1 MDTASF
7 VLLHYRCTSQRR
19 VFAVLMF
26 KWNKIQRMSV
36 KHFFT
41 LIFLVAAFGARAQR
55 VAPADTVLK
64 GSTIEVIQ
72 TYKPEVKRAPK
83 PEWVPQLPAT
93 DTTHPV
99 LSLEVPQQTLYYTYS
114 SQPLRPLALG
124 KDIPKPPVPSY
135 VALGGGNLSTIYLDA
150 GTSILTGE
158 NYETGLHLHHLSQ
171 AGGVLNQFTA
181 LSGAEAEGMYHAAKS
196 DWHARLM
203 AERNQYAYYGYDH
216 TIYDYAADS
225 VKQVYTSVRAIVD
238 MANKSDSGSR
248 FFYHPSITA
257 SVYTAK
263 MKTSEISAGL
273 DLPFRYSIDTS
284 LDAVATLSGN
294 VTNFKSGS
302 FNTFN
307 NVAELKPGIVLHHG
321 PKSGHALLGLAI
333 GGDGTGYL
341 LPDILASYVLPD
353 TRYVVTAGWQALL
366 RQNTYEQLTTEN
378 PYMLADYYLRQTKND
393 EVFLGLAGPVGD
405 HFIFSARGS
414 WWNFNTLPTFLN
426 DTGDHKQFYV
436 QYDNVKAFSIHVAV
450 RYTQA
455 SIWSVGATADY
466 YAFYGG
472 TEKYVWHEP
481 NVRMKGDLTVN
492 VTKKFVA
499 RTYFSLLSGIHS
511 RDSLGNTHTLKAIAD
526 LGVNAE
532 YTIIPR
538 LSVFAELD
546 NIFNKKYERWAGYQ
560 SYGINIY
567 GGLRMKF

>member
-1 MDTASF
+1 
-7 VLLHYRCTSQRR
+7 
-19 VFAVLMF
+19 
-26 KWNKIQRMSV
+26 MSV

-41 LIFLVAAFGARAQR
+41 FIFLLAALGARAQR
-55 VAPADTVLK
+55 GASDTVLK

-72 TYKPEVKRAPK
+72 SYKPEVKRAPK
-83 PEWVPQLPAT
+83 PEWVPQLPPT
-93 DTTHPV
+93 DTSHPT

-124 KDIPKPPVPSY
+124 KDVPKPPFPSY
-135 VALGGGNLSTIYLDA
+135 VALGGGNLSTIFLDA
-150 GTSILTGE
+150 GTDIVRGK

-171 AGGVLNQFTA
+171 SGAILNEFTA
-181 LSGAEAEGMYHAAKS
+181 LSGAEADGMYHAANS
-196 DWHARLM
+196 DWHAGIV

-216 TIYDYAADS
+216 TLFDYHADS
-225 VKQVYTSVRAIVD
+225 IKQVFTTVRATVD
-238 MANKSDSGSR
+238 MANKADSDSR
-248 FFYHPSITA
+248 FFYHPAINA
-257 SVYTAK
+257 AYYGAK
-263 MKTSEISAGL
+263 MNTSEISVGL
-273 DLPFRYSIDTS
+273 DLPFRYKIDTS

-294 VTNFKSGS
+294 ITNFKIGS
-302 FNTFN
+302 WSTFN
-307 NVAELKPGIVLHHG
+307 NVAELKPGVVLHHG

-353 TRYVVTAGWQALL
+353 TRYVVTAGWMSTL

-378 PYMLADYYLRQTKND
+378 PYMLNGYYIRQTKND

-426 DTGDHKQFYV
+426 DTGRDHKQFYV
-436 QYDNVKAFSIHVAV
+436 QYDNVKAFSVHIAV

-455 SIWSVGATADY
+455 NVWSVGATADY
-466 YAFYGG
+466 FAFYRG

-481 NVRMKGDLTVN
+481 NVRIKGDLAVN

-499 RTYFSLLSGIHS
+499 RTYVSVLGGMHA
-511 RDSLGNTHTLKAIAD
+511 RDSLRNVHSLKTIAD

-546 NIFNKKYERWAGYQ
+546 NILNQRYQRWYGYQ

-567 GGLRMKF
+567 GGLRLKF